1 MDRVMPVPEALIGM
15 RFDIAVSRMLG
26 VSRSQAAAYIDR
38 GEVSIAGRGSQ
49 RSAQKSEKLAQG
61 DSIEV
66 AIAED
71 RDKPE
76 PVDYG
81 MRIVY
86 EDDDLRMDRPYRPGD
101 AESARRAHHG
111 IRPAGKAGHSITIGC
126 RNQRADA
133 GMQVRA
139 GI

>member
-86 EDDDLRMDRPYRPGD
+86 EDDDLVIVDKPVGMAAHPSVGWTGPTVLGTLK
-101 AESARRAHHG
+101 ARGVH
-111 IRPAGKAGHSITIGC
+111 ITE
-126 RNQRADA
+126 
-133 GMQVRA
+133 
-139 GI
+139 